1 MRGRLGGMYVGVV
14 ALQVKN
20 TPGSRMSVLQRGTR
34 GCQRLAAREEKNVDV
49 ELIIS
54 ERDLDEHKFGRSSS
68 VTVCISEK

>member
-1 MRGRLGGMYVGVV
+1 
-14 ALQVKN
+14 
-20 TPGSRMSVLQRGTR
+20 MSVLQRGTR